1 MEVRGARQDV
11 QLLLRGHARVV
22 LLLRRGGDRAD
33 TEPHRLLVRLLRE
46 RSGERVAARMR
57 HRGKVQWEEGKGL
70 TRPARREHDVVVR
83 AEPHQF
89 EDVRLCARV
98 HLFIGGRAVTDL

>member
-1 MEVRGARQDV
+1 MEVGSIRRDI
-11 QLLLRGHARVV
+11 QLLLRGHARVI

-33 TEPHRLLVRLLRE
+33 TEPHRLLIRLLRK
-46 RSGERVAARMR
+46 RSGERIAAGMR

-70 TRPARREHDVVVR
+70 TRPARREYDVVVR

-89 EDVRLCARV
+89 EDVRLCPRV